1 LHLAYVPLYL
11 LLAGLVLYT
20 VLGGADFGAG
30 FWELGSLND
39 EDMREEAVHAMG
51 PVWEANH
58 VWLIFVLVVLWTA
71 YPVAFASIASTLVIP
86 LFVAAIGII
95 LRGTAYALRAGA
107 YSTREL
113 TTIDTVFAISS
124 SLTPFALGA
133 AVGAVAS
140 QRVPVGNAAG
150 DLVSSWANA
159 TSLTIGAL
167 AVVAGAYMAAVFLSA
182 DAVRRRKPELEA
194 AYRRRALAI
203 GVVAGALALA
213 AIFVVRD
220 DAKPLYHGLVHGR
233 GLAALIVSIAAG
245 AGTLALV
252 AARRYEPAR
261 VTAAIAVGAIIVGW
275 ALAQAP
281 LLLPG
286 LTVNEAAAPRDTLI
300 ALIVAAVAGTLILLP
315 SLWLLFRLY
324 LQGRFD
330 PEWTNVPE
338 PSPFPRAVVLASS
351 TGLTGRLSVAL
362 LLAGFVLTTIADSAW
377 AHAVGVACLL
387 AFVAVAF
394 PALATPPR
402 SGRSAES

>member
-1 LHLAYVPLYL
+1 VQLATIPLYL

-30 FWELGSLND
+30 FWELVSPND
-39 EDMREEAVHAMG
+39 EDVREHAVHAMG

-107 YSTREL
+107 YSAREL
-113 TTIDTVFAISS
+113 STIDTVFAVSS
-124 SLTPFALGA
+124 ILTPFALGA

-140 QRVPVGNAAG
+140 RRVPVGNAAG
-150 DLVSSWANA
+150 DLVSSWLNP
-159 TSLTIGAL
+159 TSIAIGAL
-167 AVVAGAYMAAVFLSA
+167 AVAAGAYLSAVFLAA
-182 DAVRRRKPELEA
+182 DAVRRGQPRLEA
-194 AYRRRALAI
+194 AFRRRALAA
-203 GVVAGALALA
+203 GVVAGGLALA
-213 AIFVVRD
+213 TLVVVRS

-233 GLAALIVSIAAG
+233 GVVALIASIVAG
-245 AGTLALV
+245 VTTVALV
-252 AARRYEPAR
+252 AGRRYEPAR
-261 VTAAIAVGAIIVGW
+261 VTAAAAVGAIIVGW

-286 LTVNEAAAPRDTLI
+286 LTVYEAAAPRDTLI
-300 ALIVAAVAGTLILLP
+300 ALIVAAVAGAVILLP
-315 SLWLLFRLY
+315 SLWVLFRLY

-330 PEWTNVPE
+330 PEWTRVPG
-338 PSPFPRAVVLASS
+338 PPPAPRVVARASRAGLERRMSAV
-351 TGLTGRLSVAL
+351 L
-362 LLAGFVLTTIADSAW
+362 LVSGFVLTTIADAAW

-387 AFVAVAF
+387 GAVAVAF

-402 SGRSAES
+402 PG